1 MPSRSAEERKQ
12 SHLNYKEDVQ
22 RRGKPFYP
30 WAMFHDTVMSLVVV
44 AVIIGL
50 AVVWYFTSGESPHEA
65 GLLGPRYTEE
75 ADPGTIDF
83 IPRPDWFFFFL
94 FYLLRIFEWPD
105 SVVLGTVGIPTI
117 LLILLI
123 LLPFVDRRR
132 ERRVSR
138 RPVAVVALGLTILS
152 MGILTYEGAT
162 AEETLGSVAVLQ
174 VGDWIEQNNMPAEA
188 QEGGE
193 LFAQAG
199 CLNCHLYLGSG
210 SQNLGAP
217 DLSEI
222 GLTERG
228 PDGFAA
234 LLANPPPPMPSFA
247 GLGEDNL
254 REIGVFMH
262 HSRGG
267 EQAPNGGGEGNGDG

>member
-1 MPSRSAEERKQ
+1 MPSRASRERTEQ
-12 SHLNYKEDVQ
+12 HLRYKEDVQ

-30 WAMFHDTVMSLVVV
+30 WAMFHDTVMSLIVVL
-44 AVIIGL
+44 VIIGL
-50 AVVWYFTSGESPHEA
+50 SVVWYFTSGVEPHEA

-83 IPRPDWFFFFL
+83 IPRPDWFFYFL

-117 LLILLI
+117 LLVLLL
-123 LLPFVDRRR
+123 LLPFVDLRR
-132 ERRVSR
+132 ERRPTR
-138 RPVAVVALGLTILS
+138 RPVAVVALVLTVIS
-152 MGILTYEGAT
+152 MGVLTYEGAT
-162 AEETLGSVAVLQ
+162 AEETLGSVAVLR
-174 VGDWIEQNNMPAEA
+174 VPEWIQENNLPPEAEPGA
-188 QEGGE
+188 D

-199 CLNCHLYLGSG
+199 CLNCHLYINAGTTL
-210 SQNLGAP
+210 AP
-217 DLSEI
+217 ELTAI

-234 LLANPPPPMPSFA
+234 VVREGIPGAMPSFA
-247 GLGEDNL
+247 ELGDENL
-254 REIGVFMH
+254 QAIGIFLH

-267 EQAPNGGGEGNGDG
+267 ETADEGGEAAGGG

>member
-1 MPSRSAEERKQ
+1 MPSRSAKERQEE
-12 SHLNYKEDVQ
+12 HLRYKDDVQ

-30 WAMFHDTVMSLVVV
+30 WAMFHDTVMIVVV
-44 AVIIGL
+44 LVIIGL
-50 AVVWYFTSGESPHEA
+50 AVVWYFTSGVEPHEA

-117 LLILLI
+117 LLVLLI
-123 LLPFVDRRR
+123 ILPFVDLRR
-132 ERRVSR
+132 ERRPTR
-138 RPVAVVALGLTILS
+138 RPVAVVALVLTVIS

-162 AEETLGSVAVLQ
+162 AEETLGSVAVQ
-174 VGDWIEQNNMPAEA
+174 RVPEWIQENNLPAEA
-188 QEGGE
+188 EEGAE

-199 CLNCHLYLGSG
+199 CLNCHLYLNAGTTL
-210 SQNLGAP
+210 LGAP
-217 DLSEI
+217 ELTDI

-234 LLANPPPPMPSFA
+234 VVRDGPGAMPSFA
-247 GLGEDNL
+247 ELGDENL
-254 REIGVFMH
+254 RAIGVFLH

-267 EQAPNGGGEGNGDG
+267 EQAPNGEAAGDG